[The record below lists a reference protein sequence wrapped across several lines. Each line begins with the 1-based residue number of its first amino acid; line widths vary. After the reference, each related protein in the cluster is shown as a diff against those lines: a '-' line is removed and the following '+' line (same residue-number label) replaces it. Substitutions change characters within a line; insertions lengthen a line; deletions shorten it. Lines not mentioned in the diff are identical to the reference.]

1 MTEEQTVLE
10 KITQWLSGP
19 GDSILN
25 LIDIPQIMLLAIIFL
40 VSWLLQFLLR
50 RLLNTLEQRLP
61 VASWSKH
68 LLLVTRRL
76 ALPLTVL
83 VLGGL
88 VIEIMLRLDYKVNLL
103 ELASQLI
110 VIWLIYRLVAA
121 MLENILTPEKARFW
135 TRKFL
140 LPLFLIVGILSALG
154 LLNQIL
160 EWGIYIDTIGW
171 RLTIGSVLLAAG
183 IVIVFVG
190 VARWVREILA
200 NSFLPEAG
208 LEPALANTVSIV
220 VTYIIVIFG
229 VLVALG
235 SVGINLSTLTVVLGG
250 LSVGLA
256 FGLQEIV
263 NNFVSGFILLFE
275 RSVQI
280 GDIVQVD
287 DNTGAVQKI
296 GIRSTTIKTR
306 DNIELIIPNSY
317 FLTQIV
323 TNMTRS
329 EDLIR
334 TRIAVGVSYEA
345 TPREVEQALLEAA
358 AQHPDV
364 LSDPPP
370 SVQFRDFGSSSLDF
384 ELFVWTNQAFQT
396 PRLTSELRF
405 HIWDALAARN
415 IEIPFPQRDIH
426 IRSGVPWSSLTPPDR
441 SPS

>member
-1 MTEEQTVLE
+1 VLE
-10 KITQWLSGP
+10 NITQWLDSL
-19 GDSILN
+19 GDN
-25 LIDIPQIMLLAIIFL
+25 ARDNIDSPQIILLAVIFL
-40 VSWLLQFLLR
+40 VGWLLQFLLR

-61 VASWSKH
+61 VAGWSRS
-68 LLLVTRRL
+68 LLSIARRL

-83 VLGGL
+83 ALGAL
-88 VIEIMLRLDYKVNLL
+88 AVEIMESLGLNVGLL
-103 ELASQLI
+103 ELAIQI
-110 VIWLIYRLVAA
+110 IIIWLLFRLLAA
-121 MLENILTPEKARFW
+121 IFDLVLPPEKAQFW
-135 TRKFL
+135 SRKVLF
-140 LPLFLIVGILSALG
+140 PLFLIVSILSATG
-154 LLNQIL
+154 LLDKIL
-160 EWGIYIDTIGW
+160 EWGIYLDAIGW
-171 RLTIGSVLLAAG
+171 KLTIGSILLATG
-183 IVIVFVG
+183 ILIVFVG

-200 NSFLPEAG
+200 KSFLPEAG
-208 LEPALANTVSIV
+208 LEPALANTISIV
-220 VTYIIVIFG
+220 VTYIIVTFG

-235 SVGINLSTLTVVLGG
+235 SVGINLSALTVVLGG

-275 RSVQI
+275 RSIQI
-280 GDIVQVD
+280 SDIVQVD

-329 EDLIR
+329 EDLVR
-334 TRIAVGVSYEA
+334 TRIAVGVSYNA

-358 AQHPDV
+358 TQHPDV

-370 SVQFRDFGSSSLDF
+370 SVQFRDFGNSSLDF
-384 ELFVWTNQAFQT
+384 ELYVWTNQAFEV
-396 PRLTSELRF
+396 RILTSELRYN
-405 HIWDALAARN
+405 IWDALAARD
-415 IEIPFPQRDIH
+415 IDIPFPQRDIH

-441 SPS
+441 

>member
-1 MTEEQTVLE
+1 
-10 KITQWLSGP
+10 
-19 GDSILN
+19 
-25 LIDIPQIMLLAIIFL
+25 
-40 VSWLLQFLLR
+40 
-50 RLLNTLEQRLP
+50 
-61 VASWSKH
+61 
-68 LLLVTRRL
+68 
-76 ALPLTVL
+76 
-83 VLGGL
+83 VLGSLAVEVVDPLGWN
-88 VIEIMLRLDYKVNLL
+88 VGLL
-103 ELASQLI
+103 ELANQI
-110 VIWLIYRLVAA
+110 IIIWLIYRLLVAI
-121 MLENILTPEKARFW
+121 LELILPPDKAWFW
-135 TRKFL
+135 SRKVLF
-140 LPLFLIVGILSALG
+140 PLFIIVSILRATNLLDSVLG
-154 LLNQIL
+154 
-160 EWGIYIDTIGW
+160 WGIYIDTIGW

-345 TPREVEQALLEAA
+345 TPQEVEQALLEAA

-370 SVQFRDFGSSSLDF
+370 SVQFMDFGSSSLDF